1 MTVPEITEDMLNEAK
16 LWVGYSKNV
25 FDEEI
30 EQTMQACAI
39 DLGNAG
45 VVNIDFTDPLIKQ
58 AVKLYLKA
66 QFRSDDGDNKFADAY
81 EHLKKALS
89 LSSDY
94 NTEVQ
99 DG

>member
-66 QFRSDDGDNKFADAY
+66 QFRSDDGDNKFANAY
-81 EHLKKALS
+81 EHLKKALA

-94 NTEVQ
+94 NTEVR

>member
-16 LWVGYSKNV
+16 LWVDYMKNV

-39 DLGNAG
+39 DLWNGG

-66 QFRSDDGDNKFADAY
+66 QFRSNDDDNKFANAY

-89 LSSDY
+89 LSGDY

>member
-30 EQTMQACAI
+30 KQTMQACAI

-66 QFRSDDGDNKFADAY
+66 QFRSDDGDNKFANAY
-81 EHLKKALS
+81 EHLKKALA

-94 NTEVQ
+94 NTEVR

>member
-1 MTVPEITEDMLNEAK
+1 MTVPEITEYMLNEAK

-30 EQTMQACAI
+30 EQTMHACAI

-66 QFRSDDGDNKFADAY
+66 QFRSDDGDNKFANAY
-81 EHLKKALS
+81 EHLKKALA

>member
-1 MTVPEITEDMLNEAK
+1 MTVPEITQDMLNEAK

-81 EHLKKALS
+81 EHLKKALA

>member
-1 MTVPEITEDMLNEAK
+1 MTVPEITQDMLNEAK

-66 QFRSDDGDNKFADAY
+66 QFRSDDGDNKFANAY
-81 EHLKKALS
+81 EHLKKALA

>member
-66 QFRSDDGDNKFADAY
+66 QFRSDDGDNKFANAY
-81 EHLKKALS
+81 EHLKKALA

>member
-81 EHLKKALS
+81 EHIKKALA

>member
-25 FDEEI
+25 FGEEI

-45 VVNIDFTDPLIKQ
+45 VVNTDFTDPLIKQ

-66 QFRSDDGDNKFADAY
+66 QFRSDDGDNKFANAY
-81 EHLKKALS
+81 EHLKKALA

>member
-39 DLGNAG
+39 DLGNAAKSG
-45 VVNIDFTDPLIKQ
+45 I
-58 AVKLYLKA
+58 
-66 QFRSDDGDNKFADAY
+66 SDGKGG
-81 EHLKKALS
+81 ES
-89 LSSDY
+89 
-94 NTEVQ
+94 T
-99 DG
+99 

>member
-1 MTVPEITEDMLNEAK
+1 MTVPEITEGMLNEAK

-81 EHLKKALS
+81 EHLKKALA

>member
-81 EHLKKALS
+81 EHLKKALA